1 LSSEVDLLRATL
13 DAVRRLATRTP
24 IVLID
29 GPAGAGKSTLADNLV
44 RRWPGTIEPTLVR
57 MDDIYP
63 GWAGLAAG
71 SRFVTTELLEPL
83 LAGRPAGW
91 RRYDWAVDARAEW
104 HQVDPSHPLIVE
116 GCGTLSAANT
126 RLADLCVWLDA
137 DDAVRKTRALARD
150 RGGFDPFWDMWQE
163 QFDAF
168 VAREKPVS
176 RADLIL
182 DGTALR

>member
-1 LSSEVDLLRATL
+1 LSSEADRLGAAL
-13 DAVRRLATRTP
+13 DAVRRIPTDAP

-29 GPAGAGKSTLADNLV
+29 GPAGAGKSTLADQLIKH
-44 RRWPGTIEPTLVR
+44 WPGATRPTLVR

-63 GWAGLAAG
+63 GWAGLTAG

-91 RRYDWAVDARAEW
+91 RRYDWTLDVRAEW

-116 GCGTLSAANT
+116 GCGTMSAANT
-126 RLADLCVWLDA
+126 KLADLCVWLDA
-137 DDAVRKTRALARD
+137 DDAVRKKRALARD

-163 QFDAF
+163 QFDTF
-168 VAREKPVS
+168 VAHEKPAT